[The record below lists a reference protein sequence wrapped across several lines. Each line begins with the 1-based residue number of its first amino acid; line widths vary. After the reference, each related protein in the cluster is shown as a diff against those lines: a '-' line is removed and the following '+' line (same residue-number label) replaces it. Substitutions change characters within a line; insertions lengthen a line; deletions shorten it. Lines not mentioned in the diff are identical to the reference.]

1 MSATTRITPPGRS
14 LDLNLGDVWA
24 YRELL
29 YFFIWRDLKVRYE
42 QTIIGIAW
50 VILQPVLSMIV
61 FTLLF
66 GRLAGLPS
74 DGLAYPIFYFAGLL
88 PWMFF
93 SQSASRATNAL
104 VDNQR
109 VITKVY
115 FPRIL
120 LPIAA
125 VLGGLVDFAIGF
137 AVLAVLLP
145 IYGTALGGPFWALP
159 LFVILAIA
167 AALAVGLW
175 LSALYAL
182 YRDVRYGVQ
191 FLLTFWMFV
200 SPVAYPS
207 SLVPPH
213 WRWLYGLNP
222 MAGVIDGMRWSLGGS
237 AAPDATLLVASTLTV
252 VILLFG
258 GILYFQRVDETVAD
272 VV

>member
-14 LDLNLGDVWA
+14 LELNLGDVWA

-137 AVLAVLLP
+137 AVLAGAAAV
-145 IYGTALGGPFWALP
+145 YGGALGGPFWARCSSSWPWPPPSRSDSGSRRLRP
-159 LFVILAIA
+159 LSRR
-167 AALAVGLW
+167 ALRRAV
-175 LSALYAL
+175 
-182 YRDVRYGVQ
+182 
-191 FLLTFWMFV
+191 LLFAMFV
-200 SPVAYPS
+200 SPVAYPG
-207 SLVPPH
+207 SLVPAAVALAL
-213 WRWLYGLNP
+213 RLNP
-222 MAGVIDGMRWSLGGS
+222 MAGVIDGVGADARRQRSSGHDAARGLDADGGHSFSS
-237 AAPDATLLVASTLTV
+237 AASCTSSASV
-252 VILLFG
+252 
-258 GILYFQRVDETVAD
+258 RTVAD